1 MGFMLRFLIA
11 TAVLAGIG
19 AAAYRPAAN
28 YWMQRNQPRWRI
40 AEVSR
45 GRIVA
50 DVKSTGTV
58 QPVLKVSIGSFVS
71 GPITK
76 LYVDFNQVVKKGDL
90 LAQIDPRLYQA
101 NVDQSRAQLATREA
115 DVGRAQALLRQA
127 ERDEQRAIAL
137 RAENEDFISGKEMD
151 ALHFNRLSLAA
162 QVKLAEAAVEQAQ
175 GALENAE
182 ANLGYTQIMSPVDG
196 MVIDKKIDEGQTL
209 AAQFQTPELLTIA
222 PDMDKKMHVIASV
235 DEADIGL
242 IIKAQQ
248 ERLPVEFRVDAY
260 RDEVFVGEIEQV
272 RKNSTTTENV
282 VTYPVVVAAPNPEL
296 KLLPGM
302 TARLS
307 FQVDERADIV
317 RVPNAALR
325 FYPEIAQVRPED
337 REILSGAV
345 DGEENDDL
353 EVSHGT
359 AEERAAATK
368 KRKTRHV
375 WKHEGQFLRAVPI
388 EIGLTD
394 LKYSEL
400 LSGELSV
407 GDELVVGIKPTEAVE
422 R

>member
-1 MGFMLRFLIA
+1 MSFMLKFLIA
-11 TAVLAGIG
+11 IAVLAGIG

-28 YWMQRNQPRWRI
+28 YWSQRNQPRWRT
-40 AEVSR
+40 AEVVR

-58 QPVLKVSIGSFVS
+58 QPVLQVSIGSFVS
-71 GPITK
+71 GPVTE

-101 NVDQSRAQLATREA
+101 NVDQSKAQLATREA

-127 ERDEQRAIAL
+127 ERDEKRAIAL
-137 RAENEDFISGKEMD
+137 REENEDFISGKEMD
-151 ALHFNRLSLAA
+151 ALHFNRLSLEA
-162 QVKLAEAAVEQAQ
+162 QVKLAEASVEQAR

-182 ANLGYTQIMSPVDG
+182 ANLGYTKIVSPVDG
-196 MVIDKKIDEGQTL
+196 MVINKLIEEGKTL
-209 AAQFQTPELLTIA
+209 AAQFQTPELLVIA

-248 ERLPVEFRVDAY
+248 QHLPVEFRVDAY
-260 RDEVFVGEIEQV
+260 RDEVFVGTIEQV

-307 FQVDERADIV
+307 FQVDERPDVV

-337 REILSGAV
+337 REILSGAL
-345 DGEENDDL
+345 DGEENNDL
-353 EVSHGT
+353 EVTHGT
-359 AEERAAATK
+359 AEERAEATR
-368 KRKTRHV
+368 KRQIRHV
-375 WKHEGQFLRAVPI
+375 WKEDGKFLLAVPI
-388 EIGLTD
+388 TIGLTD

-400 LSGELSV
+400 TSGELAV
-407 GDELVVGIKPTEAVE
+407 GDALVVGLKPADMKE
-422 R
+422 